1 MNKLKNILSQLLW
14 KQPWPGYL
22 YPLRFVFRLLHA
34 LAADFIKG
42 DINLRAMSLVYTLL
56 LSFVPLLAF
65 SFSLLKA
72 FGVHNQMQPLLQNF
86 LEPLGERSSEL
97 TTQIL
102 GFVSNIDVR
111 LLGIVGLSLLLYAVL
126 RLMHKIQKSLDF
138 TWELDASPS
147 IGKRMA
153 DYISLLMVGPLL
165 VFALISAASA
175 VGELSLIQRLLE
187 YRLAAGAVESLIEW
201 LPFFIL
207 TTGLAFIYWFLPNT
221 RVHWYSALAGGLVA
235 ATLWKSMGVIF
246 TRFVVSSAQYQVY
259 SAFASVL
266 LFMVWIYLTWLIF
279 LLGSRIAFY
288 LQNSQQ
294 MAVLQQSKLSSMGC
308 HEKSVLSVFELIG
321 RRYAQKK
328 PPLSSEDIARQLH
341 IPIIDVNRI
350 LQLSEKSGYLAR
362 TGEPAPA
369 WLPAVSFAELRVTE
383 VFSMLKGAAG
393 NTVSTTAGIDELM
406 SGVDQLIERELGE
419 RTIDEL

>member
-1 MNKLKNILSQLLW
+1 M
-14 KQPWPGYL
+14 
-22 YPLRFVFRLLHA
+22 
-34 LAADFIKG
+34 AADVIKG
-42 DINLRAMSLVYTLL
+42 DVNLRAMSLVYTLL

-86 LEPLGERSSEL
+86 LEPLGEGSSEL

-111 LLGIVGLSLLLYAVL
+111 LLGVVGLSLLLYAVL

-138 TWELDASPS
+138 TWDLDASPS

-187 YRLAAGAVESLIEW
+187 YRLAAGVVDVLIEW
-201 LPFFIL
+201 VPFFIL
-207 TTGLAFIYWFLPNT
+207 TAGLAFIYWFLPNT
-221 RVHWYSALAGGLVA
+221 KVNWYSALAGGLVA
-235 ATLWKSMGVIF
+235 ASLWKSMGIVF
-246 TRFVVSSAQYQVY
+246 TQFVVGSAQYQVY

-279 LLGSRIAFY
+279 LLGSRISFY
-288 LQNSQQ
+288 LQNPQQ
-294 MAVLQQSKLSSMGC
+294 MAISEQSNLRSMGYL
-308 HEKSVLSVFELIG
+308 EKSVLSVFELIG
-321 RRYAQKK
+321 RRFKEKK
-328 PPLSSEDIARQLH
+328 PPLSTEAIARQLH
-341 IPIIDVNRI
+341 IPVLDVNLI
-350 LQLSEKSGYLAR
+350 LRLSEKSGYLAR
-362 TGEPAPA
+362 TSEPDPA
-369 WLPAVSFAELRVTE
+369 WLPAISFSEIRIVE
-383 VFSMLKGAAG
+383 VFSMLKGSAVDTI
-393 NTVSTTAGIDELM
+393 NTSAGIDALM
-406 SGVDQLIERELGE
+406 SSVDQLLDRELGE
-419 RTIDEL
+419 RRIDEL